1 MLRGCFPVVD
11 FVKYVTYQ
19 TAEQLLVITSV
30 CANYFKKNKGCFY
43 TL

>member
-19 TAEQLLVITSV
+19 TAEQLFSSYIGMCKL
-30 CANYFKKNKGCFY
+30 F
-43 TL
+43 